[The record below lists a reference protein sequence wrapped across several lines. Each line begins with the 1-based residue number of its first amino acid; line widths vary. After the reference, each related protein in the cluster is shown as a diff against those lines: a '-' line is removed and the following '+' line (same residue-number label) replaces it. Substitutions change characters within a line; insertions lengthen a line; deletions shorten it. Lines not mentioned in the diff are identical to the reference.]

1 MGEDLSVGAGL
12 SDGRMAARA
21 TFSPDLSVAEFA
33 SGAVIV
39 LSTRFALA
47 RKTDSH
53 PGATGSLSSI
63 RLQTAGY
70 RVFFPA
76 AKCSFVESTNADRWL
91 PSRLQFE
98 SWLAR
103 ERISISLPDG
113 MPSTRERLRRLA
125 RADAACSGAGLLT
138 RA

>member
-1 MGEDLSVGAGL
+1 MTLAILVFNFYPV
-12 SDGRMAARA
+12 
-21 TFSPDLSVAEFA
+21 T
-33 SGAVIV
+33 AVMI
-39 LSTRFALA
+39 
-47 RKTDSH
+47 
-53 PGATGSLSSI
+53 G
-63 RLQTAGY
+63 LQTAGY

-76 AKCSFVESTNADRWL
+76 ARCSFVESTNADRWL